1 VCAIVV
7 TMRKYAMVGAP
18 GSGKST
24 HSRILARDF
33 DLARISVGDI
43 FRWHVRQHTKIGARV
58 REVVAAGRLVADPLV
73 DSVVRDRLDQH
84 DWNHGF
90 VIDGYPRSQCQ
101 AEFLLRGYDLDAAV
115 YLDLS
120 DDRIRDRVL
129 GRRRCGRCGMV
140 VQSPSRQEDGCDVC
154 GGPLVTR
161 DDDTAEALAARI
173 HDHHEDIGRVLE
185 LLRRKAP
192 VFVVDASRD
201 PGVVQREIRLLL
213 GLHGP
218 GGPAEE
224 GG

>member
-1 VCAIVV
+1 MQGSPPVGGRGHGCAIVV

-101 AEFLLRGYDLDAAV
+101 AEFLLRG
-115 YLDLS
+115 
-120 DDRIRDRVL
+120 
-129 GRRRCGRCGMV
+129 
-140 VQSPSRQEDGCDVC
+140 
-154 GGPLVTR
+154 
-161 DDDTAEALAARI
+161 
-173 HDHHEDIGRVLE
+173 
-185 LLRRKAP
+185 
-192 VFVVDASRD
+192 
-201 PGVVQREIRLLL
+201 
-213 GLHGP
+213 
-218 GGPAEE
+218 
-224 GG
+224 

>member
-1 VCAIVV
+1 
-7 TMRKYAMVGAP
+7 MRKYTMVGAP

-24 HSRILARDF
+24 HSRMLARDF
-33 DLARISVGDI
+33 DLTRISVGDI
-43 FRWHVRQHTKIGARV
+43 FRWHVRQHTRIGARV
-58 REVVAAGRLVADPLV
+58 REVVAAGRLVGDPLV

-90 VIDGYPRSQCQ
+90 VIDGYPRNQRQ
-101 AEFLLRGYDLDAAV
+101 AEFLLEGYDLDAAV
-115 YLDLS
+115 YLDLP

-129 GRRRCGRCGMV
+129 GRRRCGRCGTV
-140 VQSPSRQEDGCDVC
+140 TSRQEDGCDVC

-161 DDDTAEALAARI
+161 EDDTAEALTARVQ
-173 HDHHEDIGRVLE
+173 DHHEDIGPVLE

-201 PGVVQREIRLLL
+201 LDAVQREIRLLL

-218 GGPAEE
+218 AEPAED